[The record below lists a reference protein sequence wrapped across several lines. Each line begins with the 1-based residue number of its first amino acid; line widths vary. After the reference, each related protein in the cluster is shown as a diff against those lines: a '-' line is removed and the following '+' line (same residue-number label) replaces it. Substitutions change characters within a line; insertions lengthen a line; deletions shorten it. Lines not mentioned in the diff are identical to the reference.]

1 MNGTIRAN
9 TVYPDKPWRRFAFAL
24 PLSVVIVSAMLF
36 GVSLLK
42 PEAMPRIQFN
52 AIEAYLIEPSAQ
64 PAGLRGGPVPAA
76 AKLPTAKKVRPTTAP
91 RTHAR
96 KVRPAAA
103 SLAGKTSRP
112 AQQPNTP
119 VLARP
124 LGAPGQG
131 TAAPRRMVA
140 GTDSGVANDSAGA
153 LAIYAPLPKIPD
165 DLREEDFESV
175 AVAHFRVLGDGTVTV
190 SLVAPTRNRRLDEIL
205 LESLGQWRFYPAK
218 KGGITVDSEFDVRI
232 PISVQ

>member
-1 MNGTIRAN
+1 MNGTIR
-9 TVYPDKPWRRFAFAL
+9 TDTICQDKPWRRFAFAL
-24 PLSVVIVSAMLF
+24 PLSIVVISAILF
-36 GVSLLK
+36 SVSLLK
-42 PEAMPRIQFN
+42 PGAISRIQFD
-52 AIEAYLIEPSAQ
+52 AIEAYLIEPPAQ
-64 PAGLRGGPVPAA
+64 PAGLRGGAVATPA
-76 AKLPTAKKVRPTTAP
+76 KPRIAKKVRPATAP
-91 RTHAR
+91 KIRLR
-96 KVRPAAA
+96 KAQSAPA
-103 SLAGKTSRP
+103 AGKTSRP
-112 AQQPNTP
+112 EPQPGAP
-119 VLARP
+119 VLAQP
-124 LGAPGQG
+124 LSAAGQG
-131 TAAPRRMVA
+131 TTAPRGTVA
-140 GTDSGVANDSAGA
+140 RTDSGLGNDTAGA